1 MLIHPHYLGIRFLSI
16 NWVVLGHMYE
26 LGLPAVGDP
35 AYVYKDFLH
44 RTSSSLITNGLPSV
58 DTFFLLRYIIICGL
72 VEGVLHHYS
81 YVDLWRVF
89 YITFTSWVQCNR
101 RSWQYLLPYIDVSG
115 FP

>member
-72 VEGVLHHYS
+72 V
-81 YVDLWRVF
+81 RVF
-89 YITFTSWVQCNR
+89 YITIAMWTCRGCYKISDSVFC
-101 RSWQYLLPYIDVSG
+101 L
-115 FP
+115 